1 MFLHHKLAVIRCSI
15 RSMNLTDNE
24 VLKFLKGS
32 PVFIEDI
39 CAVYPVTLGEIVD
52 IGYEKFQQYLGVLTA
67 TKPTDIKGD
76 SELKKLMEDI
86 SDYQYLLLLTST
98 DATVNSIVKNAFYF
112 FTRSQA
118 TFSLDPPN
126 ILLGP
131 LEEQHILDEKNFY
144 EFQRVLRRMY
154 FIEQEGE
161 EIIIYDDD
169 DPVTRKIKMDMRRNR
184 ERVRKA
190 KAAKAAREKSD
201 MKFSDLIGSMTLNDC
216 GLNMINIWDITYY
229 AFHDQLKRMGWRD
242 QFNINQKAA
251 LAGAKINKSQLKHW
265 MRSIA
270 SSDK

>member
-1 MFLHHKLAVIRCSI
+1 
-15 RSMNLTDNE
+15 MNLTDNE
-24 VLKFLKGS
+24 VLKFQRGG

-39 CAVYPVTLGEIVD
+39 CAVYSVTLGEIVD
-52 IGYEKFQQYLGVLTA
+52 IGYDKFQSYLSILTA

-76 SELKKLMEDI
+76 NELGQLLETI
-86 SDYQYLLLLTST
+86 SDFQYLLLMVSM
-98 DATVNSIVKNAFYF
+98 DVTVNSLVKGAFQF
-112 FTRSQA
+112 FTRTQA
-118 TFSLDPPN
+118 NFLLDPPQ
-126 ILLGP
+126 IILGP
-131 LEEQHILDEKNFY
+131 VEEKHILDEEHFY
-144 EFQRVLRRMY
+144 DLQRILRRMY

-169 DPVTRKIKMDMRRNR
+169 SPATKRLKMQMRANR
-184 ERVRKA
+184 EKVRKA

-201 MKFSDLIGSMTLNDC
+201 LKMSDLIGSITINDC
-216 GLNMINIWDITYY
+216 GLNIENVWNITYY

-270 SSDK
+270 SPDK

>member
-1 MFLHHKLAVIRCSI
+1 
-15 RSMNLTDNE
+15 MNLTDNE
-24 VLKFLKGS
+24 VLKFQKGG

-39 CAVYPVTLGEIVD
+39 CAVYSVTLGEIVD
-52 IGYEKFQQYLGVLTA
+52 IGYDKFQQYLSILTA
-67 TKPTDIKGD
+67 TKPTDLKGD
-76 SELKKLMEDI
+76 NELSELITSI
-86 SDYQYLLLLTST
+86 SDFQYLLLMVSM
-98 DATVNSIVKNAFYF
+98 DAQVNSLVKAAFFF
-112 FTRSQA
+112 FTHSNA
-118 TFSLDPPN
+118 TFTLDPPE

-131 LEEQHILDEKNFY
+131 LEEQHILDEKHFY
-144 EFQRVLRRMY
+144 DLQHLLRRMY

-169 DPVTRKIKMDMRRNR
+169 DPATKRLKMQMRANR
-184 ERVRKA
+184 EKVRRA
-190 KAAKAAREKSD
+190 KAAQAAREKSD
-201 MKFSDLIGSMTLNDC
+201 LKMSDLIGSMALHDC
-216 GLNMINIWDITYY
+216 GLNIHNIWDITYY